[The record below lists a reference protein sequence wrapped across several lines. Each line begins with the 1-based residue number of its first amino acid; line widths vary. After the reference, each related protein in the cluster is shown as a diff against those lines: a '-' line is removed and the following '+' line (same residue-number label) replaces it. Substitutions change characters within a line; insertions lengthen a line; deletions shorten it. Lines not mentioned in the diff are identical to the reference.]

1 MPGAD
6 LDFRLAVVDASVV
19 VRWLVPE
26 HGAMEALAL
35 LARPIDWIAPRL
47 MLTEVASA
55 LRRKVES
62 AEVSK
67 ELALQGLDFVF
78 GAMGRG
84 ALRLHRDEAV
94 IRAALNLAFAY
105 RHKVAD
111 CLYLALA
118 EHAGAAIVTAD
129 RRLNDIAQTH
139 NLRALLVPSAEPDA
153 GR

>member
-6 LDFRLAVVDASVV
+6 PEFDLAVVDASVV
-19 VRWLVPE
+19 VRWIVPE
-26 HGAMEALAL
+26 QGAPEALAL

-55 LRRKVES
+55 LRRKVEGGELS
-62 AEVSK
+62 N
-67 ELALQGLDFVF
+67 ELAAQGLDFIA
-78 GAMGRG
+78 GAISRG

-94 IRAALNLAFAY
+94 IRSALTLAFAH

-118 EHAGAAIVTAD
+118 EHTGAATVTAD
-129 RRLNDIAQTH
+129 RRLSELAR
-139 NLRALLVPSAEPDA
+139 LRRVTTLLLPSA
-153 GR
+153 

>member
-6 LDFRLAVVDASVV
+6 PEVRVAVVDASAV
-19 VRWLVPE
+19 VRWIVPE
-26 HGAMEALAL
+26 RGAIEALAL

-47 MLTEVASA
+47 MLTEVAAA

-62 AEVSK
+62 AELSK

-78 GAMGRG
+78 GVMGRG
-84 ALRLHRDEAV
+84 ALRLHRDETV
-94 IRAALNLAFAY
+94 IRAALNLAFTY

-111 CLYLALA
+111 CLYVALA
-118 EHAGAAIVTAD
+118 EHVGAAIVTAD
-129 RRLNDIAQTH
+129 RRLSDIAEAHQ
-139 NLRALLVPSAEPDA
+139 LRTILLPSAEPGT